1 MWKCSSHIRNLNCHL
16 FIHMQIH
23 YENRYNE
30 NCNNFI
36 PLLFTDKC
44 RYFFFGRLIQTEHYG
59 KNNLLNESINC
70 PERTMQKLIFRLN
83 V

>member
-1 MWKCSSHIRNLNCHL
+1 MHRCENAVLHIRNLNCHL

-44 RYFFFGRLIQTEHYG
+44 RYFFLGDSFRQNIMGRTI
-59 KNNLLNESINC
+59 C
-70 PERTMQKLIFRLN
+70 
-83 V
+83 

>member
-1 MWKCSSHIRNLNCHL
+1 MQFTHTELKLPFIYSHADSLRKPL
-16 FIHMQIH
+16 QS
-23 YENRYNE
+23 YNE